1 MSQKEN
7 RRGQTGGS
15 EREFGAAGA
24 AILCFQNTTKNGKCQ
39 PVYSSAGRCVGR
51 IEGGV
56 YHKRLDPTR
65 HKLDRPPGWAIDR
78 DHLDLPWESIVI
90 ETTTG
95 ETWRATKDAFLTFGV
110 RIDRGYGDQICLPDR
125 FWRVERRGAPRQ
137 LELFRN

>member
-78 DHLDLPWESIVI
+78 DHLTVFGAWSGGARRASWSYS
-90 ETTTG
+90 ETEVQSRHDYT
-95 ETWRATKDAFLTFGV
+95 
-110 RIDRGYGDQICLPDR
+110 
-125 FWRVERRGAPRQ
+125 
-137 LELFRN
+137 N